1 MACTTS
7 HRFLRYRLCPMSA
20 DRDDGLAEQLFYAV
34 AKGQTDR
41 VVELIQAG
49 ARLFLDKHG
58 HTVLHVAAHRGF
70 TNTLKVLLQAG
81 CELDIQDNDGC
92 TALHRAV
99 VGGHVEV
106 VQALIEEG
114 ASVDRQDQ
122 NGNTPLHEAAW
133 NGYSRTVE
141 LLIRARANIH
151 AKNENGFTPLHHAVQ
166 NGHSQSCRMLLM
178 GGCMPDAR
186 NNYGDTA
193 LHLAIKYGHV
203 TGTRILL
210 SARCHV
216 NQRNK
221 DGRTALHI
229 AANLGLRKLTKIL
242 VEANADVNAKDKD
255 GKTPIDLARDKENP
269 ECILIMTSTPKG
281 KRSGR
286 GRSTHRKDN
295 SNIKRSHSLPADGT
309 NKGKEQ
315 TSQQRKDKPVKRVQ
329 IQTGPDKHT
338 KKHSPSIQ
346 VKSTPHLPKYKES
359 QDRLRHRHHQHQHHH
374 QHNPHHPHHPHHVH
388 PHYPQQQQGIPAV
401 KGGRGPHPPAQ
412 VPPHLLPQAFPHMY
426 HMVRDQKG
434 QLQKIPVY
442 QCYGCTPYLQQME
455 NKLEAH
461 REELLAEIDDSH
473 WALNSQMQQ
482 VERKCSHH
490 AACLDQLCRERV
502 SAEQTA
508 CLHRIDKRAT
518 QDRRELAAD
527 TDTKVKSVRESLHA
541 WMEQKYSDLQE
552 RLDRVTLSD
561 QDVYRESQPARTTDR
576 TWAGTSNVA
585 YPLEKAQSEGVLDS
599 RSIFPPTEHN
609 HLHPTDD
616 EKLGTVMWVSD
627 SNPDVFPRGQARGHT
642 AWEAAMSDGVSR
654 SGDGL
659 STRHH
664 GHPYTGSQQLSHLW
678 QDPPPYHPPT
688 KDFMSR
694 ARSRASSRSSLP
706 AHGSYARVQ
715 DISPSPLHA
724 AETGFQM
731 TRSKEQSANTQAGR
745 TLHQSA
751 DLELQL
757 AKSKGQGASLGRTL
771 HQSAD
776 AGFQTTRSKE
786 QSANTQAS
794 RTSHQQYSSPQDRQT
809 THPAM
814 LAATPTP
821 IHANEPGFQLA
832 RPKEQSV
839 NTQASRTSH
848 QQYSSLREG
857 RTTQPAATTPTYT
870 TQTSFMPKTNQF
882 SLSSDELYRS
892 QYRVRTAGDLCV
904 DDSAISCDKSVSTS
918 YLSYGTGNNDDSVLQ
933 TTDSSHCTR
942 DSSHSSTAVSEQN
955 SLRYTSVGRRV
966 DGRTEDDTRLPPDV
980 HAQLFSTQ
988 GSHV

>member
-1 MACTTS
+1 MGKV
-7 HRFLRYRLCPMSA
+7 HCPY
-20 DRDDGLAEQLFYAV
+20 LQW
-34 AKGQTDR
+34 
-41 VVELIQAG
+41 
-49 ARLFLDKHG
+49 HG

-70 TNTLKVLLQAG
+70 THTLKVLLQAG

-122 NGNTPLHEAAW
+122 HGNTPLHEAAW

-141 LLIRARANIH
+141 LLIKARANIH

-178 GGCMPDAR
+178 GGCMPDAK

-221 DGRTALHI
+221 DGRTPLHI

-295 SNIKRSHSLPADGT
+295 SNIRRSHSLPADGT
-309 NKGKEQ
+309 NGKGKEQ
-315 TSQQRKDKPVKRVQ
+315 APQQRKDKPVKRVQ
-329 IQTGPDKHT
+329 IQTGQDKT
-338 KKHSPSIQ
+338 TRKQTPSIQ
-346 VKSTPHLPKYKES
+346 VKSAPHPVRYRES
-359 QDRLRHRHHQHQHHH
+359 QDRLRHRHHHHHHH
-374 QHNPHHPHHPHHVH
+374 QH
-388 PHYPQQQQGIPAV
+388 QQQSTPAV
-401 KGGRGPHPPAQ
+401 KAGRSSHHPAQ
-412 VPPHLLPQAFPHMY
+412 IPPHLLPQAFPQMY

-434 QLQKIPVY
+434 NLQKIPVY

-508 CLHRIDKRAT
+508 CLHQIDKRAT
-518 QDRRELAAD
+518 QDRRELQAD
-527 TDTKVKSVRESLHA
+527 TDTKVKSVRHSLQA
-541 WMEQKYSDLQE
+541 WMEQKYSDLQNRLE
-552 RLDRVTLSD
+552 RTTLSD
-561 QDVYRESQPARTTDR
+561 RGVSSDVYRESQAARPTYTDR
-576 TWAGTSNVA
+576 TWLGTST
-585 YPLEKAQSEGVLDS
+585 YPLEKAQSEGVLD
-599 RSIFPPTEHN
+599 RSYTSPHATDPPTEHN

-616 EKLGTVMWVSD
+616 EKLGTVMWVSSST
-627 SNPDVFPRGQARGHT
+627 SNVFPRGHAGGHT
-642 AWEAAMSDGVSR
+642 AWAASRTDGVSR
-654 SGDGL
+654 SGDAL

-664 GHPYTGSQQLSHLW
+664 GHPSTGSQQSW
-678 QDPPPYHPPT
+678 QDHHPQT
-688 KDFMSR
+688 KVSVMPGV
-694 ARSRASSRSSLP
+694 RSNPSLP
-706 AHGSYARVQ
+706 AHGAYARVQ
-715 DISPSPLHA
+715 DISPSPLQS
-724 AETGFQM
+724 EEGRFEP
-731 TRSKEQSANTQAGR
+731 TRSREPTAHPQTSRSTYQQYWRPPDPANT
-745 TLHQSA
+745 
-751 DLELQL
+751 
-757 AKSKGQGASLGRTL
+757 
-771 HQSAD
+771 
-776 AGFQTTRSKE
+776 
-786 QSANTQAS
+786 
-794 RTSHQQYSSPQDRQT
+794 
-809 THPAM
+809 
-814 LAATPTP
+814 TP
-821 IHANEPGFQLA
+821 H
-832 RPKEQSV
+832 
-839 NTQASRTSH
+839 
-848 QQYSSLREG
+848 
-857 RTTQPAATTPTYT
+857 AATTPTYT
-870 TQTSFMPKTNQF
+870 TQTSFMPQTNQY
-882 SLSSDELYRS
+882 SLSSDELYSS
-892 QYRVRTAGDLCV
+892 QYHSVATPPGDLCV
-904 DDSAISCDKSVSTS
+904 DDSAISCDKSVTTTS
-918 YLSYGTGNNDDSVLQ
+918 YLSSYGTSNNDDSVLQ
-933 TTDSSHCTR
+933 SDSSHC
-942 DSSHSSTAVSEQN
+942 STAVAVQN
-955 SLRYTSVGRRV
+955 SVRYTSRARREGDRV
-966 DGRTEDDTRLPPDV
+966 EDDTRLPPDV
-980 HAQLFSTQ
+980 HLQQYHGTQ
-988 GSHV
+988 SSHV